1 MVYGRMMRLG
11 SWKEKIIHGIED
23 MYVDHKA

>member
-1 MVYGRMMRLG
+1 MVYGRMRRLG

-23 MYVDHKA
+23 MYADHKA